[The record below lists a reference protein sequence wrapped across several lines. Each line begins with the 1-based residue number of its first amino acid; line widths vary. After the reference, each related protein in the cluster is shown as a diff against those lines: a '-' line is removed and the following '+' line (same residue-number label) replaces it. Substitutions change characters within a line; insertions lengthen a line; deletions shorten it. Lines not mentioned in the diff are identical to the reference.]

1 MRFVLSPFLFISPSN
16 IDNKTPVVATRIVNL
31 CTHSM
36 YGKDDAKIWLNVEDE
51 AFIRLRI

>member
-1 MRFVLSPFLFISPSN
+1 MIFVQSPCLFISPSN

-36 YGKDDAKIWLNVEDE
+36 YGKDDVKIRLNVEDE

>member
-1 MRFVLSPFLFISPSN
+1 MMFVHSPFLFISPSN

-31 CTHSM
+31 CTHSIC
-36 YGKDDAKIWLNVEDE
+36 GNDDSEILLNVEDE

>member
-1 MRFVLSPFLFISPSN
+1 MFVHLPFLFISPSN

-31 CTHSM
+31 CTHSIC
-36 YGKDDAKIWLNVEDE
+36 GNDDSEILLNVEDE